1 MKNEVNR
8 AQGAKKSMRY
18 LLTVLATVSVL
29 GVYAQGLAQQE
40 QTVFQSTS
48 TMSGSGSSYSSNPS
62 LNSDGTASY
71 TPAQAPGRPG
81 HIRRDGDPF
90 GGETIGD
97 VTNPNEPGTPI
108 GDVFW
113 PLMLLACVYALMRV
127 ILINKRKIQKIFLN
141 E

>member
-1 MKNEVNR
+1 MR
-8 AQGAKKSMRY
+8 TMRY

-29 GVYAQGLAQQE
+29 GVCAQGLAQQE

-71 TPAQAPGRPG
+71 EGASHTPAQAPGKPG
-81 HIRRDGDPF
+81 GHLRREENPF

-108 GDVFW
+108 GDAAL
-113 PLMLLACVYALMRV
+113 PLMVLACVYALMRV
-127 ILINKRKIQKIFLN
+127 SLLNKRKIQKK
-141 E
+141 

>member
-1 MKNEVNR
+1 MR
-8 AQGAKKSMRY
+8 TMRY

-29 GVYAQGLAQQE
+29 GVCAQGLAQQE

-62 LNSDGTASY
+62 LNSDGTAAYEGASY

-90 GGETIGD
+90 GGETIGG
-97 VTNPNEPGTPI
+97 TGNPNEPGTPI

-127 ILINKRKIQKIFLN
+127 ILINKRKIPKIFLN

>member
-1 MKNEVNR
+1 M
-8 AQGAKKSMRY
+8 MRY

-29 GVYAQGLAQQE
+29 GVCAQGLAQQE

-48 TMSGSGSSYSSNPS
+48 TLSGSGSSYSSNPS

-71 TPAQAPGRPG
+71 EGASYTPAQAPGKPG
-81 HIRRDGDPF
+81 GHLRRDGDPF
-90 GGETIGD
+90 GGETIGG

-113 PLMLLACVYALMRV
+113 PLALLACAYLSLRV
-127 ILINKRKIQKIFLN
+127 FLKRKRA
-141 E
+141 

>member
-1 MKNEVNR
+1 MR
-8 AQGAKKSMRY
+8 TMRY

-29 GVYAQGLAQQE
+29 GGYAQGLAQQG

-71 TPAQAPGRPG
+71 EGASYTPAQAPGKPG
-81 HIRRDGDPF
+81 GHLRRDENPF

-108 GDVFW
+108 GDAL
-113 PLMLLACVYALMRV
+113 PLMLFLCAYVLMRAF
-127 ILINKRKIQKIFLN
+127 RIFRARAKK
-141 E
+141 

>member
-1 MKNEVNR
+1 MKTT
-8 AQGAKKSMRY
+8 RY

-71 TPAQAPGRPG
+71 EGASYTPAQAPGKPG
-81 HIRRDGDPF
+81 GHLRRDGDPF

-113 PLMLLACVYALMRV
+113 PLALLACVYAFGKWIAKTKPLR
-127 ILINKRKIQKIFLN
+127 
-141 E
+141 

>member
-1 MKNEVNR
+1 MK
-8 AQGAKKSMRY
+8 ALRY
-18 LLTVLATVSVL
+18 LLMVVAMVSVL
-29 GVYAQGLAQQE
+29 GVCAQGLAQQE

-62 LNSDGTASY
+62 LNSDGTAAYEGASY

-81 HIRRDGDPF
+81 HIRRESGDDPF

-97 VTNPNEPGTPI
+97 TDNPLEPGTPL

-113 PLMLLACVYALMRV
+113 PLMVLASVYALMRV
-127 ILINKRKIQKIFLN
+127 ILNSIRKKQQKHCSVR
-141 E
+141 

>member
-1 MKNEVNR
+1 MR
-8 AQGAKKSMRY
+8 TMRY

-29 GVYAQGLAQQE
+29 GVCAQGLAQQE

-62 LNSDGTASY
+62 LNSDGTAAYEGASY

-90 GGETIGD
+90 GGETIGGTD
-97 VTNPNEPGTPI
+97 HPMEPGTPI

-113 PLMLLACVYALMRV
+113 PLMVLAVIYAAYMRRAR
-127 ILINKRKIQKIFLN
+127 KRV
-141 E
+141 